1 MTTKEL
7 EKLAQNIVAA
17 SKCLSESFTHERNVP
32 VNYVC
37 VFTHSDDEYTELTD
51 LAKEM
56 GNIAHETATGPVFL
70 IAPISTVAGT
80 LRILKIRRPD
90 PKRQERGDADFT
102 LPNYSQFK
110 EKYLGQEGFNVI
122 VRPNMEMM
130 ELLNPCYNVIAYY
143 SYPTLAEVLKIK
155 FD

>member
-17 SKCLSESFTHERNVP
+17 SKCLSESYTHERNVP
-32 VNYVC
+32 VNYVA
-37 VFTHSDDEYTELTD
+37 VFTHSEDEYAELTD
-51 LAKEM
+51 CAKEM
-56 GNIAHETATGPVFL
+56 GNVVQETATGPVFL

-80 LRILKIRRPD
+80 LKILKIRRPD
-90 PKRQERGDADFT
+90 PKRPERGDADFT
-102 LPNYSQFK
+102 LSDYPHFK

-143 SYPTLAEVLKIK
+143 SYPPLAETLKINL
-155 FD
+155 D